1 MADTGKDEAPPCGC
15 GSSTL
20 GSTADADDGNGA
32 PRPPLPPPS
41 VPIPFPNKV
50 GRSESTSSA
59 GSASSYTTP
68 AAIGFEVSSAWSV
81 AGVGTC
87 IQLRHRTFGL
97 HIAMD
102 MGTSAGEALGANHVF
117 VSHSHIDHIG
127 ALLNH
132 ARARTLSNKPAKYYV
147 PMSAVEPLLQAKE
160 AYEALDG
167 HAFQADIVGVQPGD
181 VLRIHPNI
189 KAVVFPTK
197 HRVPSQGYALVREK
211 SKGLKPEFRQLS
223 SRDLGLL
230 RKQGQEVTEMEDIV
244 EVAYTGDTILDA
256 VLEQPLV
263 TQARLL
269 IIECTYLE
277 GDVVWAHK
285 WHHVH
290 IQEIVQHAATA
301 FAQNERIVL
310 CHVSRKYKLWDNV
323 LKLVNTALAAAP
335 ALAAKSGVTLA
346 GFGRLEPVTY
356 LAEYAAEE
364 LLEEAEMAAATA
376 EATLQEGAGGVGGE
390 PAVGSPPGR
399 FQVGSPMLVRGL
411 SPMRAAAAVVAAG
424 RWIGADGGLE
434 GDLPEVRTKEEAN
447 RMLRVMSEDLGLR
460 PRAESLAGETE
471 STTRVGAAAAAEDEE
486 EPSLQF

>member
-1 MADTGKDEAPPCGC
+1 M
-15 GSSTL
+15 
-20 GSTADADDGNGA
+20 
-32 PRPPLPPPS
+32 
-41 VPIPFPNKV
+41 
-50 GRSESTSSA
+50 
-59 GSASSYTTP
+59 
-68 AAIGFEVSSAWSV
+68 
-81 AGVGTC
+81 
-87 IQLRHRTFGL
+87 
-97 HIAMD
+97 
-102 MGTSAGEALGANHVF
+102 GANHVF

-147 PMSAVEPLLQAKE
+147 PMSAVEPLLQAKA

-181 VLRIHPNI
+181 VLRIHPNV

-230 RKQGQEVTEMEDIV
+230 RKQGQEVTDMEEIV

-269 IIECTYLE
+269 IVECTYLE
-277 GDVVWAHK
+277 GEIIWAHK

-290 IQEIVQHAATA
+290 IQEIVQHAAR

-323 LKLVNTALAAAP
+323 LKLVNSALAAAP

-356 LAEYAAEE
+356 LTDYAEE
-364 LLEEAEMAAATA
+364 ELEEAAAD
-376 EATLQEGAGGVGGE
+376 ATLQEGESGAA
-390 PAVGSPPGR
+390 AVGSPPGR
-399 FQVGSPMLVRGL
+399 HPVGSPLLMRGL
-411 SPMRAAAAVVAAG
+411 SPMRAAAAAAREG
-424 RWIGADGGLE
+424 RWMIGADGGLE
-434 GDLPEVRTKEEAN
+434 GDMPEVLTKEEAN

-460 PRAESLAGETE
+460 PRAESMAGETRE
-471 STTRVGAAAAAEDEE
+471 SATAVTTTEEEE

>member
-1 MADTGKDEAPPCGC
+1 MADTGSEEPPCGC
-15 GSSTL
+15 SST
-20 GSTADADDGNGA
+20 AADGNGA
-32 PRPPLPPPS
+32 PPPPAPS
-41 VPIPFPNKV
+41 LPIPFLPK
-50 GRSESTSSA
+50 RTESTSSA
-59 GSASSYTTP
+59 GSASSASTHP
-68 AAIGFEVSSAWSV
+68 AAVGFEVSSAWSV

-147 PMSAVEPLLQAKE
+147 PMSAVEPLLQAKA

-181 VLRIHPNI
+181 VLRIHPNV

-230 RKQGQEVTEMEDIV
+230 RKQGQEVTDMEEIV

-269 IIECTYLE
+269 IVECTYLE
-277 GDVVWAHK
+277 GEIIWAHK

-290 IQEIVQHAATA
+290 IQEIVQHAAR

-323 LKLVNTALAAAP
+323 LKLVNSALAAAP

-356 LAEYAAEE
+356 LTDYAEE
-364 LLEEAEMAAATA
+364 ELEEAAAD
-376 EATLQEGAGGVGGE
+376 ATLQEGESGAA
-390 PAVGSPPGR
+390 AVGSPPGR
-399 FQVGSPMLVRGL
+399 HPVGSPLLMRGL
-411 SPMRAAAAVVAAG
+411 SPMRAAAAAAREG
-424 RWIGADGGLE
+424 RWMIGADGGLE
-434 GDLPEVRTKEEAN
+434 GDMPEVLTKEEAN

-460 PRAESLAGETE
+460 PRAESMAGETRE
-471 STTRVGAAAAAEDEE
+471 SATAVTTTEEEE